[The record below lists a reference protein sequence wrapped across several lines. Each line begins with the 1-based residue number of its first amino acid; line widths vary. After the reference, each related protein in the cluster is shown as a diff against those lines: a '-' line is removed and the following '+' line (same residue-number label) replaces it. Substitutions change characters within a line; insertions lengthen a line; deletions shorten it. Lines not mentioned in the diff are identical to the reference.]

1 MNKTV
6 KIILGIAVSLALIYV
21 LKFFKDSNAKEVIDY
36 KIESPFYSTL
46 DTKIVATGK
55 LNPEEEIELKP
66 QISGIID
73 EIFVEEGDLVRKGDL
88 IARIR
93 VVPNEQALVSAKSR
107 INSLKLSFD
116 NSQTVFNR
124 NKTLFDKG
132 VISKQDFEN
141 SELSLNQSK
150 ENYEQAQDDYQ
161 IIKQGSLSGGS
172 SANTTIIAQIPG
184 TILEIPV
191 REGDQ
196 VIQSNNFNAGTTIA
210 TVADMSQMI
219 FEGKVDESEVGK
231 LEEGKEII
239 VVLGAINEKEF
250 PAVLT
255 FVAPKGIEQNGAV
268 QFTIKADVDINSSTR
283 IRAGYSANAE
293 IELESKDSVLVIKEA
308 LLQFNRITEK
318 PFVELLKENGRFQT
332 KNVEIGLSDGI
343 NVEILEGIEEGD
355 EIKVWN
361 KASEENNEDEEK
373 MMNNKTS
380 NPMKH
385 IAIALFLLGTLSSF
399 AQKKWTLKECVRSCY
414 RKQYLC

>member
-6 KIILGIAVSLALIYV
+6 KIILGSAVLIALIYV
-21 LKFFKDSNAKEVIDY
+21 LKYFKDSNAKDVVEY
-36 KIESPFYSTL
+36 KTESPFYTTI

-73 EIFVEEGDLVRKGDL
+73 QIFVEEGDLVKKGDL

-93 VVPNEQALVSAKSR
+93 VVPNEQAMVSAKSR
-107 INSLKLSFD
+107 INSLKLSLN

-124 NKTLFDKG
+124 NKVLFEKG
-132 VISKQDFEN
+132 VISRQDFES
-141 SELSLNQSK
+141 SELSYSQSK
-150 ENYEQAQDDYQ
+150 ENYYQSKDDYK

-210 TVADMSQMI
+210 TVADMSKMI

-231 LEEGKEII
+231 LEEGKQII

-268 QFTIKADVDINSSTR
+268 QFTIKADVDINSTTK

-293 IELESKDSVLVIKEA
+293 IELESKDSILVIKEA

-318 PFVELLKENGRFQT
+318 PFVEFLKEDGLFQV
-332 KNVEIGLSDGI
+332 KNVEIGISDGI
-343 NVEILEGIEEGD
+343 NVEIIEGVSEGD

-361 KASEENNEDEEK
+361 KALEENNEEEDEDDK
-373 MMNNKTS
+373 N
-380 NPMKH
+380 
-385 IAIALFLLGTLSSF
+385 
-399 AQKKWTLKECVRSCY
+399 
-414 RKQYLC
+414 

>member
-6 KIILGIAVSLALIYV
+6 KIILGIAVLLALVYV
-21 LKFFKDSNAKEVIDY
+21 LKYFKDSNAKEIIDY
-36 KIESPFYSTL
+36 KTESPFFSTL

-73 EIFVEEGDLVRKGDL
+73 AIFVEEGDLVRKGDL

-107 INSLKLSFD
+107 INSLKLSFN

-124 NKTLFDKG
+124 NKTLFEKG

-172 SANTTIIAQIPG
+172 SANTTIVAQIPG

-231 LEEGKEII
+231 LEEGKKII

-250 PAVLT
+250 PAILT

-361 KASEENNEDEEK
+361 KASEENNEDEDEDD
-373 MMNNKTS
+373 
-380 NPMKH
+380 
-385 IAIALFLLGTLSSF
+385 
-399 AQKKWTLKECVRSCY
+399 E
-414 RKQYLC
+414 

>member
-1 MNKTV
+1 MKKTV
-6 KIILGIAVSLALIYV
+6 KIILGSAVLIALIYV
-21 LKFFKDSNAKEVIDY
+21 LKYFKDSNAKDVVDY
-36 KIESPFYSTL
+36 KTESPFYTTI

-93 VVPNEQALVSAKSR
+93 VVPNEQPMISATSR
-107 INSLKLSFD
+107 ITSLKLTYN
-116 NSQTVFNR
+116 NSQTVFDR
-124 NKTLFDKG
+124 NKILFEKG
-132 VISKQDFEN
+132 VISRQDFEN
-141 SELSLNQSK
+141 SELNLNQSK
-150 ENYEQAQDDYQ
+150 ENYEQAKDDYK

-172 SANTTIIAQIPG
+172 SANTTIVAQIPG

-210 TVADMSQMI
+210 TVADMSKMI

-231 LEEGKEII
+231 LEEGKQIT

-293 IELESKDSVLVIKEA
+293 IELESKDSILVIKEA

-318 PFVELLKENGRFQT
+318 PFIELLKQDGRFQV
-332 KNVEIGLSDGI
+332 KNVEIGISDGI
-343 NVEILEGIEEGD
+343 NVEIIEGLEEGD
-355 EIKVWN
+355 KIKVWN
-361 KASEENNEDEEK
+361 KASEENNEDDDDK
-373 MMNNKTS
+373 
-380 NPMKH
+380 
-385 IAIALFLLGTLSSF
+385 
-399 AQKKWTLKECVRSCY
+399 Y
-414 RKQYLC
+414 

>member
-6 KIILGIAVSLALIYV
+6 KIILGIAVLLALLYV
-21 LKFFKDSNAKEVIDY
+21 LKYFKDSNAKEVIDY
-36 KIESPFYSTL
+36 KTESPFYSTL

-73 EIFVEEGDLVRKGDL
+73 AIFVEEGDLVRKGDL

-107 INSLKLSFD
+107 INSLKLSFN

-172 SANTTIIAQIPG
+172 SANTTIVAQISG

-231 LEEGKEII
+231 LEEGKDIT

-268 QFTIKADVDINSSTR
+268 QFTIKADVDIDSSTR

-332 KNVEIGLSDGI
+332 KNIEIGISDGI
-343 NVEILEGIEEGD
+343 NVEIIEGIKEGD
-355 EIKVWN
+355 EIKIWN
-361 KASEENNEDEEK
+361 KASEENNEDEED
-373 MMNNKTS
+373 
-380 NPMKH
+380 
-385 IAIALFLLGTLSSF
+385 
-399 AQKKWTLKECVRSCY
+399 EDDE
-414 RKQYLC
+414 

>member
-6 KIILGIAVSLALIYV
+6 KIILGIAVLLALVYV
-21 LKFFKDSNAKEVIDY
+21 LKYFKDSNAKEIIDY
-36 KIESPFYSTL
+36 KTESPFFSTL

-73 EIFVEEGDLVRKGDL
+73 AIFVEEGDLVKKGDL

-107 INSLKLSFD
+107 INSLKLSFN

-172 SANTTIIAQIPG
+172 SANTTIVAQIPG

-231 LEEGKEII
+231 LEEGKDII

-268 QFTIKADVDINSSTR
+268 QFTIKADVDIDSSTR

-318 PFVELLKENGRFQT
+318 PYVELLKENGRFQT
-332 KNVEIGLSDGI
+332 KNVEIGISDGI
-343 NVEILEGIEEGD
+343 NVEIIDGIEEGD
-355 EIKVWN
+355 KIKVWN
-361 KASEENNEDEEK
+361 KASEENNEDEE
-373 MMNNKTS
+373 ND
-380 NPMKH
+380 
-385 IAIALFLLGTLSSF
+385 
-399 AQKKWTLKECVRSCY
+399 E
-414 RKQYLC
+414 

>member
-6 KIILGIAVSLALIYV
+6 KIILGIAVLLALLYV
-21 LKFFKDSNAKEVIDY
+21 LKYFKDSNAKEVIDY
-36 KIESPFYSTL
+36 KTESPFYSTL

-73 EIFVEEGDLVRKGDL
+73 AIFVEEGDLVRKGDL

-107 INSLKLSFD
+107 INSLKLSFN

-172 SANTTIIAQIPG
+172 SANTTIVAQISG

-231 LEEGKEII
+231 LEEGKDI
-239 VVLGAINEKEF
+239 VVILGAINEKEF

-268 QFTIKADVDINSSTR
+268 QFTIKADVDIDSSTR

-293 IELESKDSVLVIKEA
+293 IELESKDSILVIKEA

-318 PFVELLKENGRFQT
+318 PYVELLKENGRFQT
-332 KNVEIGLSDGI
+332 KNVEIGISDGI
-343 NVEILEGIEEGD
+343 NVEIIDGIKEGD
-355 EIKVWN
+355 KIKVWN
-361 KASEENNEDEEK
+361 KASEENNEDEEDD
-373 MMNNKTS
+373 
-380 NPMKH
+380 
-385 IAIALFLLGTLSSF
+385 
-399 AQKKWTLKECVRSCY
+399 E
-414 RKQYLC
+414 

>member
-6 KIILGIAVSLALIYV
+6 KIILGIAVLLALVYV
-21 LKFFKDSNAKEVIDY
+21 LKYFKDSNAKEIIDY
-36 KIESPFYSTL
+36 KTESPFFSTL

-73 EIFVEEGDLVRKGDL
+73 AIFVEEGDLVKKGDL

-107 INSLKLSFD
+107 INSLKLSFN

-124 NKTLFDKG
+124 NKTLFEKG

-172 SANTTIIAQIPG
+172 SANTTIVAQIPG

-231 LEEGKEII
+231 LEEGKDII

-255 FVAPKGIEQNGAV
+255 FVAPKGVEQNGAV
-268 QFTIKADVDINSSTR
+268 QFTIKADVDIDSSTR

-332 KNVEIGLSDGI
+332 KNVEIGISDGI
-343 NVEILEGIEEGD
+343 NVEIIEGVKEGD

-361 KASEENNEDEEK
+361 KASEENNDEDDEDDE
-373 MMNNKTS
+373 
-380 NPMKH
+380 
-385 IAIALFLLGTLSSF
+385 
-399 AQKKWTLKECVRSCY
+399 
-414 RKQYLC
+414 

>member
-6 KIILGIAVSLALIYV
+6 KIILGIAVLLALVYV
-21 LKFFKDSNAKEVIDY
+21 LKYFKDSNAKEIIDY
-36 KIESPFYSTL
+36 KTESPFFSTL

-73 EIFVEEGDLVRKGDL
+73 AIFVEEGDLVRKGDL

-107 INSLKLSFD
+107 INSLKLSFN

-172 SANTTIIAQIPG
+172 SANTTIVAQIPG

-231 LEEGKEII
+231 LEEGKDII

-255 FVAPKGIEQNGAV
+255 FVAPKGVEQNGAV
-268 QFTIKADVDINSSTR
+268 QFTIKADVDIDSSTR

-332 KNVEIGLSDGI
+332 KNVEIGISDGI
-343 NVEILEGIEEGD
+343 NVEIIEGIKEGD
-355 EIKVWN
+355 EIKIWN
-361 KASEENNEDEEK
+361 KASEENNEDEED
-373 MMNNKTS
+373 
-380 NPMKH
+380 
-385 IAIALFLLGTLSSF
+385 
-399 AQKKWTLKECVRSCY
+399 EDDE
-414 RKQYLC
+414 

>member
-6 KIILGIAVSLALIYV
+6 KIILSIAVLLALVYV
-21 LKFFKDSNAKEVIDY
+21 LKYFKDSNAKEIIDY
-36 KIESPFYSTL
+36 KTESPFFSTL

-73 EIFVEEGDLVRKGDL
+73 AIFVEEGDLVKKGDL

-107 INSLKLSFD
+107 INSLKLSFN

-124 NKTLFDKG
+124 NKTLFEKG

-172 SANTTIIAQIPG
+172 SANTTIVAQIPG

-231 LEEGKEII
+231 LEEGKDII

-255 FVAPKGIEQNGAV
+255 FVAPKGVEQNGAV
-268 QFTIKADVDINSSTR
+268 QFTIKADVDIDSSTR

-332 KNVEIGLSDGI
+332 KNVEIGISDGI
-343 NVEILEGIEEGD
+343 NVEIIEGIKEGD
-355 EIKVWN
+355 EIKIWN
-361 KASEENNEDEEK
+361 KASEENNEDEED
-373 MMNNKTS
+373 
-380 NPMKH
+380 
-385 IAIALFLLGTLSSF
+385 
-399 AQKKWTLKECVRSCY
+399 EDDE
-414 RKQYLC
+414 